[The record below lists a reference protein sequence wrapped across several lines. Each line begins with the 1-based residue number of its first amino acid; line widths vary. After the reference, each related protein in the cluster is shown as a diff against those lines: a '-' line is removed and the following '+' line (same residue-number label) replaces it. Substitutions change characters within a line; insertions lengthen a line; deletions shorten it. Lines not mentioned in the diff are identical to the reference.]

1 MSQESSLNTKSS
13 AIRTEEMVLN
23 MGPQHPSTHGVLRLE
38 LALEGEIITNVI
50 PHIGYLHR
58 CFEKHCEAM
67 TYPQIVPY
75 TDRMDYL
82 APMGN
87 EFGYAIAMEK
97 LLGIQVPERVDYI
110 RVIMAE
116 LQRISS
122 HLVALGTYGAD
133 IGAFTPFLYCFRDRE
148 KILSLFEMTCGA
160 RLLYNYI
167 WVGGLSHDLHPD
179 FVRKT
184 REFIKEFRPNL
195 KEVNDLLSHNR
206 IFIDRTANVGIL
218 PVDTAINYGVSG
230 PNLRGSGIK
239 WDVRKEDP
247 YSVYHKFDYDIPV
260 GEGKY
265 GTVGDS
271 WDRYYVRVL
280 EMEESCKIIEQALDQ
295 LPEGDVQ
302 SAMPKR
308 IKPPIGHVYS
318 RVENPRGDLGYFII
332 SDGSTSPYRVKVRA
346 PSFVSM
352 QIMNELCKGYMVA
365 DVVTILGSIDIVL
378 GEIDR

>member
-218 PVDTAINYGVSG
+218 PIDTAINYGVSG

-280 EMEESCKIIEQALDQ
+280 EMEESCKIVEQALDQ

-302 SAMPKR
+302 SAIPKR